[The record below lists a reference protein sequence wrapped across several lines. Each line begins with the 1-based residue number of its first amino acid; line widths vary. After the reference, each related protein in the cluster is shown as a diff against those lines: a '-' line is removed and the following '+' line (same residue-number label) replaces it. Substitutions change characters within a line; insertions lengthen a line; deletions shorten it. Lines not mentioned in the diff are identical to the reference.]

1 MLQMLYVLFGVG
13 TAQGLG
19 RTAYMALVSADWH
32 TNLVTIGCASAM
44 LR

>member
-1 MLQMLYVLFGVG
+1 MLQVLYVLFGFG

-19 RTAYMALVSADWH
+19 WTAYVALVSADWH
-32 TNLVTIGCASAM
+32 TNLITICCASAM

>member
-1 MLQMLYVLFGVG
+1 MCCSGVG

-19 RTAYMALVSADWH
+19 RTADMALVSADWH
-32 TNLVTIGCASAM
+32 TNLVMICCASAM